1 MAAVGPDLP
10 PSLKTASAG
19 CRASRVT
26 HLVFGCGRG
35 NHRHRASSCELRWR
49 EPPSERTSLSWRR
62 YVEIAAWAGSSDTN
76 PFSLR
81 RSTSRFYVALP
92 GRICI
97 RLMRLAASPRF
108 SWRRVNARSWS
119 VRMVPDSHTRHRP
132 AISTVFLAQL
142 TATFRDVI
150 GRPLVSASN
159 TSSSTRCGVVWAR
172 RHAQRLRLTATCL
185 GTANPAGRY
194 RGCARVLLGNKV
206 FAVDGEIRRR

>member
-1 MAAVGPDLP
+1 MRRWRWSSWWIARNGVPRNRPRNRLYSDTELSKRPGEIPAFCVVGLITIGMAAVGPDLP

-35 NHRHRASSCELRWR
+35 NHRHRASSCELRWL

-62 YVEIAAWAGSSDTN
+62 HVEIAAWAGSSDTN

-92 GRICI
+92 GWICI

-108 SWRRVNARSWS
+108 SWMAGERQVL
-119 VRMVPDSHTRHRP
+119 VRAD
-132 AISTVFLAQL
+132 
-142 TATFRDVI
+142 
-150 GRPLVSASN
+150 G
-159 TSSSTRCGVVWAR
+159 
-172 RHAQRLRLTATCL
+172 
-185 GTANPAGRY
+185 AG
-194 RGCARVLLGNKV
+194 
-206 FAVDGEIRRR
+206 